1 VHIGLIEKVRFIS
14 LLTQDAH
21 WHNLA
26 QGGARQDCLLR
37 RLPIVVDLLKALQQS
52 SIAGGLFLLIGSLK
66 RAWIRL
72 FAKIN
77 PGTVCQGFVASSG
90 IEPESRASETRI
102 LSVVLRGQ
110 LSEQEDRCF
119 AIEAKVMFHPLL
131 T

>member
-1 VHIGLIEKVRFIS
+1 MNC
-14 LLTQDAH
+14 LLTQGAH
-21 WHNLA
+21 LQNLA
-26 QGGARQDCLLR
+26 LGGARQDCLLR

-77 PGTVCQGFVASSG
+77 PGTPCQGFVASSG

-102 LSVVLRGQ
+102 LSVVLRG
-110 LSEQEDRCF
+110 
-119 AIEAKVMFHPLL
+119 H
-131 T
+131 

>member
-1 VHIGLIEKVRFIS
+1 MNC
-14 LLTQDAH
+14 LLTQGAH
-21 WHNLA
+21 LQNLA
-26 QGGARQDCLLR
+26 LGGARQDCLLR

-77 PGTVCQGFVASSG
+77 PGTACQGFVASSG

-102 LSVVLRGQ
+102 LSVVLRG
-110 LSEQEDRCF
+110 
-119 AIEAKVMFHPLL
+119 H
-131 T
+131 